1 MELRRDELAVRKIY
15 SHLIKSKKLTTFF
28 RPFNRIFPNYRG
40 YKYGEI
46 IKIKIIET
54 VGNDLHDIPP
64 KFSEEEFPAKIISI
78 KAKRF
83 NDISKEDFTGS
94 SPDVTD
100 KQSLLYHLGTIYN
113 LSTEK
118 IEKSEITRI
127 EVRYLLL
134 FE

>member
-40 YKYGEI
+40 YKHGEI

-64 KFSEEEFPAKIISI
+64 KFSEDEFPARIVSI

-83 NDISKEDFTGS
+83 NDISEEDFFGS
-94 SPDVTD
+94 SPDVTN
-100 KQSLLYHLGTIYN
+100 KNSLAYHLGVIYN
-113 LSTEK
+113 LPMDK
-118 IEKSEITRI
+118 IEQSEITII
-127 EVRYLLL
+127 EIKYL
-134 FE
+134 